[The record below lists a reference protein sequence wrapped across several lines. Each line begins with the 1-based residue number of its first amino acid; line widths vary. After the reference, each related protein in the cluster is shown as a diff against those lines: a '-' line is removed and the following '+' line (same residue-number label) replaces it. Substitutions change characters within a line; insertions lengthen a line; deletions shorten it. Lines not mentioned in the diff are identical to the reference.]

1 MCVCTCMLCGK
12 IHMFASACN
21 SVNTCRVFSSTSL
34 HLISFRQILSLKLK
48 LVELVDFF
56 WLGGF
61 SSRLP
66 EFTCL
71 ISQSWENT
79 VMLGFV
85 WMLWT
90 GEQTLFDGKSLLSG
104 FKSPAQEYYNYKV
117 KVLSSWY
124 LMVKLE
130 SASFVFMVYAK
141 LKIRKGNIWGLIL
154 KTYVFLKNIRG
165 VSHRLS
171 HTTLPHFLLL

>member
-1 MCVCTCMLCGK
+1 
-12 IHMFASACN
+12 
-21 SVNTCRVFSSTSL
+21 
-34 HLISFRQILSLKLK
+34 
-48 LVELVDFF
+48 
-56 WLGGF
+56 
-61 SSRLP
+61 
-66 EFTCL
+66 
-71 ISQSWENT
+71 
-79 VMLGFV
+79 MLGFV

-117 KVLSSWY
+117 KALSSWY

-165 VSHRLS
+165 VSHRLG
-171 HTTLPHFLLL
+171 HTTLPHFFLL